1 MSHPKVRGFRFA
13 GIHCGIKKN
22 DALDMALIVAETP
35 VPCAGVYTTNQIVA
49 APVVQSRD
57 KLALSPYAQAIVI
70 NSGNA
75 NACTGLQGDKDA
87 EHMANHLA
95 NHLGCT
101 GDHVQVCS
109 TGVIGAPLPMDI
121 VSKGISRATE
131 ALSDGTLLECA
142 QAICTTD
149 TFPKMRQTSITVGNR
164 TFQAAGM
171 SKGAGMIHPNMA
183 TMLGFVVTD
192 APIDPEDLQALWVR
206 MCQKSFNAI
215 TIDGDTSTND
225 TALIMASGAE
235 GGASLKGDALKSF
248 ECALLDMTAELAKD
262 IVRDA
267 EGGTKVVDIQVSGAQ
282 HLEDAKIAANTIAL
296 SPLVKTAIHGED
308 PNWGR
313 IIAAAGR
320 SGAQLDPNALRLSMN
335 EVLLYDRGRWLGT
348 EAEKKASDVMST
360 PEYRIQLDLGV
371 GSAEH
376 SVYTCDF
383 SADYVRINADYRS

>member
-1 MSHPKVRGFRFA
+1 
-13 GIHCGIKKN
+13 
-22 DALDMALIVAETP
+22 MALIVAETP

-57 KLALSPYAQAIVI
+57 KLALTPYAQAIVI

-75 NACTGLQGDKDA
+75 NACTGLQGEKDA
-87 EHMANHLA
+87 GHMANHLA

-101 GDHVQVCS
+101 SNHVQVCS

-121 VSKGISRATE
+121 VSEGISRATE
-131 ALSDGTLLECA
+131 ALSDGALLECA

-149 TFPKMRQTSITVGNR
+149 TFPKMRQASITVGRR
-164 TFQAAGM
+164 TFQAAGI

-235 GGASLKGDALKSF
+235 GGAPLKGDALQNF
-248 ECALLDMTAELAKD
+248 ERALLDMTAELAKD

-282 HLEDAKIAANTIAL
+282 HLEDAKTVANTIAL

-320 SGAQLDPNALRLSMN
+320 SGAQLDPSALRLSMN
-335 EVLLYDRGRWLGT
+335 EVLLYDQGRWLGP
-348 EAEKKASDVMST
+348 EAEKKASEVMNT
-360 PEYRIQLDLGV
+360 PEYTIQLDLGV